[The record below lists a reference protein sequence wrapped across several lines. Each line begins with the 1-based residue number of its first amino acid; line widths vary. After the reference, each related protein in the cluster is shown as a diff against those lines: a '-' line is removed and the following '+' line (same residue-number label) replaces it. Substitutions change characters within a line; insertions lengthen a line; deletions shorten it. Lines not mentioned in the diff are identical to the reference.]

1 MSDRAVYQE
10 FVEYIV
16 KQLVN
21 HPEDVKVEVSLDE
34 RGVLLTLY
42 VNPQDMGFVIGRK
55 GQVARAIRTL
65 LRVIGARNN
74 AILNLKINEP
84 EGSQQGSSDSDVAED
99 TSIVDGAV

>member
-1 MSDRAVYQE
+1 MSDKAVYQE

-21 HPEDVKVEVSLDE
+21 HPEEVKVEKSLDE

-74 AILNLKINEP
+74 AILNLKIHEP
-84 EGSQQGSSDSDVAED
+84 GGSNQPASSSGTDED

>member
-1 MSDRAVYQE
+1 MSDKAVYQE

-21 HPEDVKVEVSLDE
+21 HPEDVKVEKSLDE

-74 AILNLKINEP
+74 AILNLKIHEP
-84 EGSQQGSSDSDVAED
+84 GGSNQSASSAEADED